1 MIRNKVLLVA
11 FMLCF
16 VISAFGQ
23 NESSTDTLPDPQKE
37 QAKAMVEAVE
47 YYFNLL
53 GSKRTKTQE
62 KETIINESYKKLFLN
77 DRVQVEDDLQ
87 ENRSTQIFKDIQ
99 AYLKDIDFF
108 FKEVVFDFE
117 INGVERLFTRDSI
130 PYFKAD
136 ITRNLNAI
144 GIAGDTLKISGQRFI
159 ELNFDGPQKE
169 IKVASIYT
177 NKINRERQLKAWWL
191 DLSVGWKQIFKEE
204 IGIYDDSLTVD
215 ELTRIAGMDSLDLS
229 GNSLVVNLD
238 PIYVLTDLSYLKLSN
253 SFITD
258 LSPLLSINRLKVLD
272 ISQTSV
278 HELSALKYHTDI
290 ETMILS
296 DSHVTD
302 FGVLG
307 FFDKLKSLDLRG
319 AVFDDLS
326 FLNPLSS
333 LLELNLS
340 KVRGA
345 NTIDFS
351 GLKELRK
358 LVLDQSDL
366 SQPKGFEG
374 LVQLGVLNLEGTNVV
389 SVENLS
395 RLTQLSVLN
404 IANTGVTDINPLVGL
419 QSLKKVYADGLIL
432 DEAQVDDFVKNNS
445 ALLVRNT
452 KELAAWWEVLS
463 TEWKTLLSRELNIP
477 DPSPEQLVR
486 LLNIESLNADNSGII
501 TLEPVSLLKK
511 LSALDMSN
519 NNIKSL
525 SGIAELTDLK
535 RLKLSNT
542 NVTDFSPLKS
552 LVKLETV
559 EAENTRIRDID
570 VLAGL
575 KALSCLNVDGASVE
589 QKAVSALISSI
600 PTLKVRFQTGVL
612 NQWWSGLSEELTRIF
627 RENMTLSDEPTSDQ
641 LHELAGI
648 KEIEVNGPMA
658 EGDLSSFDQ
667 LFRLESLILTRTGL
681 SNLDRLLNVS
691 TLKSLTIT
699 ETPMDELNSLLK
711 FKGLTKLDVSNTAI
725 TDLSDLSLL
734 INLKELN
741 FSGTTVKRL
750 RGLDTLVN
758 LEIVDCSNTRVSR
771 LDDLYLLPELKQ
783 VTCFNSR
790 LNSKDIENLKEAQP
804 KVKVVYY

>member
-11 FMLCF
+11 FMLCL

-23 NESSTDTLPDPQKE
+23 TESPTDTLPDPQKE
-37 QAKAMVEAVE
+37 QAMAMVEAVE

-117 INGVERLFTRDSI
+117 INGVERLYTTDSV

-177 NKINRERQLKAWWL
+177 NKINRERQLRAWWL
-191 DLSVGWKQIFKEE
+191 DLSVGWKQIFKDE

-215 ELTRIAGMDSLDLS
+215 EITRIAGMDSLDLS
-229 GNSLVVNLD
+229 GNDQVVNLD

-278 HELSALKYHTDI
+278 HDLSALKYHTDI
-290 ETMILS
+290 EKMILY

-302 FGVLG
+302 FAVLG

-319 AVFDDLS
+319 SLFDDLS
-326 FLNPLSS
+326 FISALSS
-333 LLELNLS
+333 LTELNLS
-340 KVRGA
+340 KAKGS

-351 GLKELRK
+351 GLNELRS
-358 LVLDQSDL
+358 LFLDQSDL
-366 SQPKGFEG
+366 SKPKGFDG
-374 LVQLGVLNLEGTNVV
+374 LFRLGELNLEGTNVV

-395 RLTQLSVLN
+395 QLTQLSVLN
-404 IANTGVTDINPLVGL
+404 IANTGVTDIKPLVGI
-419 QSLKKVYADGLIL
+419 QSLKKVYADGLTL
-432 DEAQVDDFVKNNS
+432 EEDQVNDFVENNN
-445 ALLVRNT
+445 ALLIRKR

-463 TEWKTLLSRELNIP
+463 AEWKTLLSNELNIP
-477 DPSPEQLVR
+477 NPSTEQLVR
-486 LLNIESLNADNSGII
+486 LLNIESLNADNSGIK
-501 TLEPVSLLKK
+501 TLEPLSLLKK
-511 LSALDMSN
+511 LSALDVSN

-525 SGIAELTDLK
+525 SGIAELTSLK
-535 RLKLSNT
+535 SIKLGNT
-542 NVTDFSPLKS
+542 NVTDFSPIKS

-559 EAENTRIRDID
+559 EAENTRIGDIS
-570 VLAGL
+570 VLTGL
-575 KALSCLNVDGASVE
+575 KALRYLNVDGASVE
-589 QKAVSALISSI
+589 QKAVNALITSI
-600 PTLKVRFQTGVL
+600 PTLKVRFQTGAL
-612 NQWWSGLSEELTRIF
+612 NRWWSGLSEELTRVF
-627 RENMTLSDEPTSDQ
+627 RENVTLSAEPTSDQ
-641 LHELAGI
+641 LHELVGVS
-648 KEIEVNGPMA
+648 EIEVNGPMT
-658 EGDLSSFDQ
+658 EEDLSSFDQ

-681 SNLDRLLNVS
+681 SSLDRLLNVS

-699 ETPMDELNSLLK
+699 ETPMSDPSSLLK
-711 FKGLTKLDVSNTAI
+711 FSKLTKLDISNTAI

-741 FSGTTVKRL
+741 FSGTTVRRL
-750 RGLDTLVN
+750 RGLETLVN
-758 LEIVDCSNTRVSR
+758 LEIVDCSNTRVTR
-771 LDDLYLLPELKQ
+771 LDDLFLLPELKQ
-783 VTCFNSR
+783 VVCFNSK
-790 LNSKDIENLKEAQP
+790 LNGKDIEHLKEAQP